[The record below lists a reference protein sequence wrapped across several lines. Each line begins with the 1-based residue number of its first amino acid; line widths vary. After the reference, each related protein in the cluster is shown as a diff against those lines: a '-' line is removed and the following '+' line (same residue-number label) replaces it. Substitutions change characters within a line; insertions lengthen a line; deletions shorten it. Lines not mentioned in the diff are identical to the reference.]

1 MRRLKPKLLN
11 AVSLFFMPTSL
22 RPLIIALT
30 LFLGWS
36 GSALAQPLLA
46 DGVVAVVGNELI
58 LQSDVTIMRETLQ
71 REGQDRSE
79 CEVLQELILE
89 KLLIHHAAIDSV
101 EVGDSEIDDN
111 ISRRLE
117 QLVAQIGSERRLTE
131 YYKKSIIEI
140 KEEMRPL
147 MKNQLTAQ
155 RMQGTITENVKVTP
169 VEVEQE
175 IRKLP
180 LDSLPLIG
188 TEVELAQLIINPK
201 VSDKAEKEA
210 MERLEQLRTRILNG
224 SSFATM
230 AILYSEDPGSNR
242 NGGEYKGIKR
252 GQFVKEFD
260 AVSYNLEVGEISK
273 PFRTE
278 FGYHIVQLQAKRGEE
293 LDLRHILVKPKLEQK
308 DLDAAQE
315 RLDSIRSAILQ
326 GSLTFEAAAQQFS
339 EDEETKLNSGI
350 MLNPNTMDVKFNL
363 DQLDRGI
370 FYAIQNLNTGSISE
384 AALVRDP
391 QGKEFFRIIQLRS
404 KVDPHRAN
412 LEQDLALLKN
422 YVENKRRQEVMDAW
436 VARKKAET
444 ALRVNGVYQDCGGI

>member
-1 MRRLKPKLLN
+1 MPFR
-11 AVSLFFMPTSL
+11 SLFAAAVLAVGLCHT
-22 RPLIIALT
+22 AV
-30 LFLGWS
+30 
-36 GSALAQPLLA
+36 AQPVLA

-58 LQSDVTIMRETLQ
+58 LQSDVSIMRETLK
-71 REGQDRSE
+71 REGQDRSD
-79 CEVLQELILE
+79 CDVLQELILE

-101 EVGDSEIDDN
+101 VVSDSEIDDN
-111 ISRRLE
+111 IARRIE

-131 YYKKSIIEI
+131 YYKKSILEI

-147 MKNQLTAQ
+147 MKNQMTAQ
-155 RMQGTITENVKVTP
+155 RMQGTLTENVKVTP

-188 TEVELAQLIINPK
+188 TEVELAQIILNPV
-201 VSDKAEKEA
+201 VSEKAEKEA

-260 AVSYNLEVGEISK
+260 AVSYNLAVGEISK

-308 DLDAAQE
+308 DLDAAQQ
-315 RLDSIRSAILQ
+315 RLDSIRSAVIA
-326 GSLTFEAAAQQFS
+326 GTLTFEAAAQQFS
-339 EDEETKLNSGI
+339 QDEETKLNAGI
-350 MLNPNTMDVKFNL
+350 MLNPNTMDVKFSL
-363 DQLDRGI
+363 DQLDRGV
-370 FYAIQNLNTGSISE
+370 FYAIQNLTPGSISE
-384 AALVRDP
+384 AALVRDA
-391 QGKEFFRIIQLRS
+391 QGKEFFRIVQLRS
-404 KVDPHRAN
+404 KVEPHRAN
-412 LEQDLALLKN
+412 LGQDLALLKN
-422 YVENKRRQEVMDAW
+422 YVENKRRQEVLEAW

-444 ALRVNGVYQDCGGI
+444 ALRVNPVYQDCAGS